1 MARTTIEKRQ
11 RWNTLH
17 KNGPFALKL
26 FITTKLEK
34 NSSGLT
40 DFEKYNDAAKE
51 IQKLIKQAADNN
63 EQFRAI
69 GSKWSMS
76 NIAHCKDRMHYNS
89 FMNLK
94 FPIFEGEIHKDSTY
108 EHSNLHWFQCG
119 NKIKEISGYLE
130 RRGKSLKT
138 TGASN
143 GQTIAGCISTGVHG
157 STIDVGSVQDYV
169 VGLNLITGPKP
180 EDNIYLERKSKPAL
194 RDTYAAN
201 FNAAKI
207 IRDDEIFNAALV
219 GLGSMGFV
227 HGVVI
232 EAEDLYLLHRYVRKI
247 DRAEA
252 LKLADTLDFSNY
264 DPKIPNTDFKGVRP
278 FHYKI
283 FMNPYNT
290 DEKKYAVEF
299 IYKIKYYENYMVDFG
314 NPIPFQKEFVY
325 LDLIYLFIKIAGKI
339 PKSIPK
345 LINLLKS
352 SILPK
357 EEKTTVGK
365 LSEIFWDAGYQ
376 GKAFACSFGV
386 DHTHSSKAM
395 ELLAKLTR
403 EHPVPGIFAMRF
415 IKQSKGTLA
424 FSKFPFTCM
433 VEIDGIQWRDKD
445 KIIPLM
451 DYSTKMIE
459 VLKNNNIPFTLH
471 WGKNADW
478 AFPNLVNEMYG
489 KSSENW
495 KKCRS
500 WLLSKEMAK
509 VFSNDFLS
517 TTGLNEY
524 IEVPPNFIESLS
536 KNGQPL
542 KT

>member
-1 MARTTIEKRQ
+1 MATTKIDNRT
-11 RWNTLH
+11 RWDTLH
-17 KNGPFALKL
+17 KNGPFPLKFFL
-26 FITTKLEK
+26 TTKLEK
-34 NSSGLT
+34 DSSGLSG
-40 DFEKYNDAAKE
+40 FEKYKDAALE
-51 IQKLIKQAADNN
+51 IQKLIQQAADNH
-63 EQFRAI
+63 ERFRPI

-76 NIAHCKDRMHYNS
+76 NIAYCKDRMHFNS

-94 FPIFEGEIHKDSTY
+94 FPIFEGEMHQDATY
-108 EHSNLHWFQCG
+108 EHSNLFWFQCG
-119 NKIKEISGYLE
+119 NQIKEISRFLE

-169 VGLNLITGPKP
+169 VGLNLITGPNP
-180 EDNIYLERKSKPAL
+180 QDNVYLERKSRPAL
-194 RDTYAAN
+194 RDTYIQN
-201 FNAAKI
+201 FNARV
-207 IRDDEIFNAALV
+207 IRDDEMFNAALV

-232 EAEDLYLLHRYVRKI
+232 ETENLFLLHRYVKKI
-247 DRAEA
+247 DKAEA
-252 LKLADTLDFSNY
+252 LQLADTLDFSDY

-278 FHYKI
+278 FHYKV

-290 DEKKYAVEF
+290 DENTYAVEF
-299 IYKIKYYENYMVDFG
+299 IYKIKYYENYKADFG

-325 LDLIYLFIKIAGKI
+325 LDLIYLFIKIAEKL
-339 PKSIPK
+339 PKSIPL
-345 LINLLKS
+345 LINMLKS

-365 LSEIFWDAGYQ
+365 LSEIFWDAGFQ

-386 DHTHSSKAM
+386 DHTHSSKTL
-395 ELLAKLTR
+395 EVLAKLTR

-415 IKQSKGTLA
+415 IKRSEASLA

-433 VEIDGIQWRDKD
+433 VEIDGIQWDDKE
-445 KIIPLM
+445 KIIGLKE
-451 DYSTKMIE
+451 YSKKMIE

-478 AFPNLVNEMYG
+478 EFPGLVEHMYG
-489 KSSENW
+489 DKVKTW
-495 KKCRS
+495 KKVRS
-500 WLLSKEMAK
+500 TLLSIPMQE
-509 VFSNDFLS
+509 VFSNRFLDS
-517 TTGLNEY
+517 TKLSEPLAVNEDL
-524 IEVPPNFIESLS
+524 IV
-536 KNGQPL
+536 
-542 KT
+542 

>member
-1 MARTTIEKRQ
+1 MYAYRKIACDMATTTIDKRQ

-17 KNGPFALKL
+17 KNGPFPLKFFL
-26 FITTKLEK
+26 TTKLEK
-34 NSSGLT
+34 SSSGLT
-40 DFEKYNDAAKE
+40 DFEKYRDAAKE
-51 IQKLIKQAADNN
+51 IQKQIKQAVNTNDR
-63 EQFRAI
+63 FRAI

-76 NIAHCKDRMHYNS
+76 SIAHCKDRMHYNS
-89 FMNLK
+89 YMNLK
-94 FPIFEGEIHKDSTY
+94 FSIFEGEMHEDSNY

-169 VGLNLITGPKP
+169 VGLNLITGPDP

-194 RDTYAAN
+194 RDSYTQN
-201 FNAAKI
+201 FNVQKI
-207 IRDDEIFNAALV
+207 IRDDEVFNSALV
-219 GLGSMGFV
+219 SLGSMGFI

-232 EAEDLYLLHRYVRKI
+232 AAENLFLLHRYVKKV
-247 DRAEA
+247 DKAEA

-264 DPKIPNTDFKGVRP
+264 DPKIPGADFKGVRP

-290 DEKKYAVEF
+290 DERKYAVEF
-299 IYKIKYYENYMVDFG
+299 VYKIKYYENYKADFG

-345 LINLLKS
+345 LINILKS

-386 DHTHSSKAM
+386 DHTHSSKALK
-395 ELLAKLTR
+395 LLAQLTR
-403 EHPVPGIFAMRF
+403 KHPVPGIFAMRF
-415 IKQSKGTLA
+415 IKQSEATLA

-433 VEIDGIQWRDKD
+433 VEIDGIQWRKKD
-445 KIIPLM
+445 KIIPLKA
-451 DYSTKMIE
+451 YSTKMIE

-478 AFPNLVNEMYG
+478 EFPGLVQHMYG
-489 KSSENW
+489 DKVKKW
-495 KKCRS
+495 KKVRS
-500 WLLSKEMAK
+500 KLLSIPMQDM
-509 VFSNDFLS
+509 FSNKFLDA
-517 TTGLNEY
+517 TK
-524 IEVPPNFIESLS
+524 LS
-536 KNGQPL
+536 QPL
-542 KT
+542 PIDEDLIV

>member
-1 MARTTIEKRQ
+1 MATTTIEERQ

-17 KNGPFALKL
+17 KNGPFPLKFFL
-26 FITTKLEK
+26 TTKLEK
-34 NSSGLT
+34 DVSGLSP
-40 DFEKYNDAAKE
+40 FEKYKDAALE
-51 IQKLIKQAADNN
+51 IQQLIKQAADTH
-63 EQFRAI
+63 ERFRAI

-76 NIAHCKDRMHYNS
+76 NIAHCEDRMHLNS

-94 FPIFEGEIHKDSTY
+94 FSIFEGEMHEDSDFD
-108 EHSNLHWFQCG
+108 HGNLFLFQCG
-119 NKIKEISGYLE
+119 NQIKEISLYLE
-130 RRGKSLKT
+130 RIGKSLKT

-169 VGLNLITGPKP
+169 VGLNLITGPNP
-180 EDNIYLERKSKPAL
+180 EDNVYLERKSGPAL
-194 RDTYAAN
+194 RDTYFQN
-201 FNAAKI
+201 LGAKI

-219 GLGSMGFV
+219 GLGSMGFI

-232 EAEDLYLLHRYVRKI
+232 EVENLFLLRRYVKKI
-247 DRAEA
+247 DKAEA
-252 LKLADTLDFSNY
+252 LKLADTLDFTNF
-264 DPKIPNTDFKGVRP
+264 DPKIPDADFKGVRP
-278 FHYKI
+278 FHYKV

-290 DEKKYAVEF
+290 GESQYPVEF
-299 IYKIKYYENYMVDFG
+299 IYKIKYYDDYKADFG

-325 LDLIYLFIKIAGKI
+325 LDLIYLFIKIAQKL

-345 LINLLKS
+345 LIKMLKS

-386 DHTHSSKAM
+386 DHTQSSKAL

-403 EHPVPGIFAMRF
+403 ENPVPGIFAMRF
-415 IKQSKGTLA
+415 IKKSEATLA

-433 VEIDGIQWRDKD
+433 VEIDGIQWDDHK
-445 KIIPLM
+445 KIISLKE
-451 DYSTKMIE
+451 YSRKMIE

-478 AFPNLVNEMYG
+478 GFPGLVEHMFG
-489 KSSENW
+489 DGVKKW
-495 KKCRS
+495 KKVRGN
-500 WLLSKEMAK
+500 LLSVPMQE
-509 VFSNDFLS
+509 VFSNDFLDV
-517 TTGLNEY
+517 TK
-524 IEVPPNFIESLS
+524 LS
-536 KNGQPL
+536 EPL
-542 KT
+542 GPDEDLIV